1 MLFWHEDKSC
11 QAITCFVK
19 HARACLSV
27 FQPNTTENFWGQ
39 WWGRWAEK
47 LAWQNLVINCE
58 WNFCTWV
65 SSLHLLTGDLDTTS
79 EPNFVECYL
88 AWILMVT
95 EMGCWAKIQV
105 QSVKSLIKHIERPE
119 FFANWTNRHH
129 GTCTDRTK
137 LKLSLSFHG
146 MHPLLIS
153 SAKEASVA
161 EKTLAPETLQ
171 GRLGGSW
178 VGCDGTYDKRKLD
191 PSDTPWL
198 RMQWSQF
205 WWNWLFVCAD

>member
-1 MLFWHEDKSC
+1 MLFWQEEKSC

-27 FQPNTTENFWGQ
+27 FQPNTTENFWGR
-39 WWGRWAEK
+39 WWGRWAGK

-119 FFANWTNRHH
+119 FLQIERIGTMELAQIGPSWNCPYLSMECIPFWFPVPRKPAWQKSPWHRRHCKGGWVDHELGVTAHMISENLTPATLH
-129 GTCTDRTK
+129 G
-137 LKLSLSFHG
+137 
-146 MHPLLIS
+146 
-153 SAKEASVA
+153 
-161 EKTLAPETLQ
+161 
-171 GRLGGSW
+171 
-178 VGCDGTYDKRKLD
+178 
-191 PSDTPWL
+191 
-198 RMQWSQF
+198 
-205 WWNWLFVCAD
+205 

>member
-1 MLFWHEDKSC
+1 MLFWHEEKSC

-27 FQPNTTENFWGQ
+27 FHPNTTENFWGQ
-39 WWGRWAEK
+39 WWGRWAGK

-88 AWILMVT
+88 ASMLMAT

-105 QSVKSLIKHIERPE
+105 QAVKSLIKHIERPE
-119 FFANWTNRHH
+119 FLGGTNWTNRHH
-129 GTCTDRTK
+129 GTRTDRTK
-137 LKLSLSFHG
+137 LKLSLSFRWN
-146 MHPLLIS
+146 
-153 SAKEASVA
+153 AS
-161 EKTLAPETLQ
+161 
-171 GRLGGSW
+171 
-178 VGCDGTYDKRKLD
+178 
-191 PSDTPWL
+191 PSDF
-198 RMQWSQF
+198 QCQGSQRGRKDLGTGDAARAVGWIMRWV
-205 WWNWLFVCAD
+205 WWHIW